1 MQAAYFFHARHLEIS
16 MQKTNYRFRKIN
28 KLKTKRSFQYA
39 HSKGRTVVD
48 GMSVFYF
55 LGDQG
60 ENIKIGFAVG
70 KRLGCAVV
78 RNHTKRLMREVFRK
92 HLAELKKGYHIV
104 WVARNRL
111 AKADYKTFE
120 RVFLRLAKK
129 AKLLEDR
136 ARI

>member
-1 MQAAYFFHARHLEIS
+1 
-16 MQKTNYRFRKIN
+16 
-28 KLKTKRSFQYA
+28 
-39 HSKGRTVVD
+39 VD
-48 GMSVFYF
+48 SMSVFYV
-55 LGDQG
+55 LDNQGD
-60 ENIKIGFAVG
+60 NLKIGFAVG
-70 KRLGCAVV
+70 KKLGCAVV

-136 ARI
+136 TRI